1 MKKQTKQI
9 MGTAAVGMGIAAT
22 GAAAYLLFG
31 PNGKKNQ
38 KAVKG
43 WAIKMKGE
51 IIEKFETAKEV
62 TEPIYHNVIDQISN
76 KYSKMANISE
86 AELAEEVKNLKKHWK
101 SISKDMKGK
110 KGAKKGKKK

>member
-1 MKKQTKQI
+1 MKKQTKNI
-9 MGTAAVGMGIAAT
+9 VGTAAIGVGIAAA

-38 KAVKG
+38 KTVKG
-43 WAIKMKGE
+43 WAVKMKGE
-51 IIEKFETAKEV
+51 IIEKFEQAKEV

-76 KYSKMANISE
+76 KYSKMANISQ
-86 AELAEEVKNLKKHWK
+86 AELAEEVKNLKNHWK

-110 KGAKKGKKK
+110 KSSKKK